1 MLTFISGFVVGVIVL
16 QTAVLAP
23 TIFKSLEA
31 GPAGVLLRAMFPKF
45 FRLLAVLGVGSVI
58 ATAVSSEPSVWRY
71 AVGGVTV
78 VLPIICATLVPATN
92 QATDRGDSATF
103 KKLHT
108 LSVVMTLAVLGANI
122 AMPFV

>member
-1 MLTFISGFVVGVIVL
+1 MQNFISGVVVGVIVL

-45 FRLLAVLGVGSVI
+45 FRLLAVLGVGSLV
-58 ATAVSSEPSVWRY
+58 AVALSSDPSAGQY
-71 AVGGVTV
+71 AVGGLTV
-78 VLPIICATLVPATN
+78 VLPVVCAMLVPATN
-92 QATDRGDSATF
+92 RATDRGDSATF
-103 KKLHT
+103 TKLHT